1 MTTTQPLFKA
11 GTTVAGSIST
21 AVLSQSNLN
30 SQLPS
35 AVGSQSTLPGMAPQ
49 TTLPAVLSE
58 TSSTDR
64 DPHHSISLSPVTDSD
79 GPTPSVEHQQSSGET
94 FMKYECT

>member
-1 MTTTQPLFKA
+1 M
-11 GTTVAGSIST
+11 AGSTST
-21 AVLSQSNLN
+21 AVLSQSKLN

-64 DPHHSISLSPVTDSD
+64 DPHHSMSSSPVTDSD
-79 GPTPSVEHQQSSGET
+79 GPSPAMEHQQSSGET
-94 FMKYECT
+94 VMKYKCT

>member
-1 MTTTQPLFKA
+1 M
-11 GTTVAGSIST
+11 AGSTSA
-21 AVLSQSNLN
+21 AVLSQSKLN

-49 TTLPAVLSE
+49 TTLPALLSE

-64 DPHHSISLSPVTDSD
+64 DPHHSMSSSTVTDSD
-79 GPTPSVEHQQSSGET
+79 GPSPAMEHQQTSGET
-94 FMKYECT
+94 FM